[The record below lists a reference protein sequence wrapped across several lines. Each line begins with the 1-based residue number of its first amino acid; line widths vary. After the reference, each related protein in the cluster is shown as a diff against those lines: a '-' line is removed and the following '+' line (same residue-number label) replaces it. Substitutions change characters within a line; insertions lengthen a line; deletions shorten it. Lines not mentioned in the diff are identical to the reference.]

1 MKEQTIWTDSK
12 DRLVAT
18 VTALGFPAALGEE
31 IAKHLGSPKAI
42 ERMNLY
48 LQYSRPKD
56 ATIIVDE
63 MLAIREEIDAWREKK
78 ESFETNVC
86 YNELLNNGFSDDN

>member
-1 MKEQTIWTDSK
+1 MKEQIIWTESK
-12 DRLVAT
+12 NRLVET
-18 VTALGFPAALGEE
+18 VTALGFPAELGEE

-48 LQYSRPKD
+48 LQYSQPKD
-56 ATIIVDE
+56 AKIIVDE

-78 ESFETNVC
+78 ESLETNAC
-86 YNELLNNGFSDDN
+86 YNKLLYNGFSE

>member
-63 MLAIREEIDAWREKK
+63 ILAIREEIDAWREKK
-78 ESFETNVC
+78 ESFETNVF
-86 YNELLNNGFSDDN
+86 YNELLYNGFSDDN

>member
-78 ESFETNVC
+78 ESFETNVF
-86 YNELLNNGFSDDN
+86 YNELLYNGFSDDN

>member
-1 MKEQTIWTDSK
+1 MKEQTIWTESK
-12 DRLVAT
+12 DRLVET

-48 LQYSRPKD
+48 LQYSQPRD

-78 ESFETNVC
+78 ESLETNAC
-86 YNELLNNGFSDDN
+86 YNELLYNGFPD

>member
-1 MKEQTIWTDSK
+1 MKEQTVWTESK

-63 MLAIREEIDAWREKK
+63 MLAIREEIDAWHEKK
-78 ESFETNVC
+78 ESFETNAS
-86 YNELLNNGFSDDN
+86 YNELLYNGFSDDN

>member
-86 YNELLNNGFSDDN
+86 YNELL